1 MASLKEHEGYKPRR
15 AWRISCRNN
24 SLVRI
29 QQYKAWLIGFI
40 CCFLLGALNNVLEN
54 PKPVPEVISHL
65 DDLKR
70 GLLLKS
76 TKEALETP
84 NLSDRTLIIYTIHPD
99 ASSLDTTNRENLQF
113 FLTIGLENLGTW
125 VDTIMVTTTP
135 PVADTSV
142 DKASHDIN
150 SILKEHSVRVIWRE
164 EDCIGC
170 SGFVGRT
177 GDESI
182 GTNGRLG
189 NDSVDTL
196 LGQTSE
202 LFEKYKYFVFLDSS
216 MRGPFL
222 PRYMYSQHVKR
233 KINNSSHPN
242 LEPWTNLFTNRLSPQ
257 VKLVGCTISCEDEM
271 HVQAPVWATDRT
283 GLQILIKSGALRCA
297 TDLFTAQ
304 HQYEIGATRA
314 IFEAGYDVDCL
325 MKRYQSHSLRVIWEN
340 KLPCAARDNPN
351 IPLLNDGLNINPLEV
366 IFFRSEPHFV
376 VSDPVLLRYTDYLL
390 GRVHMNENRVT
401 TEHGKLAIIKKWQR
415 LTRVAAECNATLD
428 IAELLPRCKS
438 CVADTS
444 PQQSLSLSIQRFIM
458 HGDPYRFIINDE
470 GKSSNPKCDPFVKF
484 QAPDLTS

>member
-1 MASLKEHEGYKPRR
+1 MASLKEHEGYKPRG
-15 AWRISCRNN
+15 AWRISFRNN
-24 SLVRI
+24 SLVRK

-40 CCFLLGALNNVLEN
+40 GCFLLGALNNILEN
-54 PKPVPEVISHL
+54 VKPVTESISYP

-70 GLLLKS
+70 GLLVKS
-76 TKEALETP
+76 TTETP

-125 VDTIMVTTTP
+125 VDTIMVVTAS

-177 GDESI
+177 RDESI

-189 NDSVDTL
+189 NDSIDTL

-202 LFEKYKYFVFLDSS
+202 LFKKYKYFVFLDSS

-222 PRYMYSQHVKR
+222 PRYMYSQRVKR
-233 KINNSSHPN
+233 KMKNSSHPN

-283 GLQILIKSGALRCA
+283 GLQILIKSGALSCA
-297 TDLFTAQ
+297 TDLFTARY
-304 HQYEIGATRA
+304 QYEIGATRA
-314 IFEAGYDVDCL
+314 ILEAGYDVDCL
-325 MKRYQSHSLRVIWEN
+325 MKRYQGHDLRRIWE
-340 KLPCAARDNPN
+340 KKVPCAERDNPS
-351 IPLLNDGLNINPLEV
+351 IPLLNDGLNINPLEI
-366 IFFRSEPHFV
+366 IFVQSRPLV
-376 VSDPVLLRYTDYLL
+376 LDPLLLRYSEYFL
-390 GRVHMNENRVT
+390 GRVDISENQVT
-401 TEHGKLAIIKKWQR
+401 TERGKLALHMKRQR
-415 LTRVAAECNATLD
+415 LTHVVAGCNATLD
-428 IAELLPRCKS
+428 LASLLKRCPS

-444 PQQSLSLSIQRFIM
+444 PSEAQRLFIERSIM
-458 HGDPYRFIINDE
+458 HGYDYRFIVDDDS
-470 GKSSNPKCDPFVKF
+470 KMLNPYCDPLLKF
-484 QAPDLTS
+484 QAPDLTT